1 MPESQSPLKFTK
13 LATGT
18 DLDAWTFVSKGS
30 PVGVW
35 EKLGY
40 VAKLDAIQ
48 SHGNRRA
55 KAKIRSNSCWV
66 ASLTAKSTELLPE
79 EGYDCGVGKY
89 QTRREAAERLL
100 VASQ

>member
-1 MPESQSPLKFTK
+1 MSENQSSLKFTK

-18 DLDAWTFVSKGS
+18 ALDSWTFVSKGS

-48 SHGNRRA
+48 SHGNKRA
-55 KAKIRSNSCWV
+55 KAKIRSNSWWV
-66 ASLTAKSTELLPE
+66 ASFSAKPTELLPE
-79 EGYDCGVGKY
+79 EGYDSGIGKY

-100 VASQ
+100 IASR